1 MMTMNDGRTAP
12 FPVPPIRQKEEKKAK
27 KEIICDSCGAEV
39 LGMGMKLADQVLAE
53 DEAGNPVI
61 ERYFD
66 CPNCGRH
73 YTVTVMDREMRLMMQ
88 KRQQLQ
94 KRIARRLKDGAKAVA
109 VKAQQEAARELQDGL
124 MQRASM
130 LKEKYLKV
138 EGRENERSDGGRNGI
153 IKK

>member
-1 MMTMNDGRTAP
+1 MMTMNDGRTVA
-12 FPVPPIRQKEEKKAK
+12 FPVPPIRKKEVKKAK

-88 KRQQLQ
+88 KRQ
-94 KRIARRLKDGAKAVA
+94 RLKDGAKAVA